1 MRVSLNKEMTVIAD
15 SCPAK
20 GPQKTALGHVP
31 KYTSL
36 FITLMVENGA
46 DFIVY
51 RSLCSK
57 SPFSTI
63 LRHRAIWISVTQHKG
78 ISYSNMRLPFR
89 VLNIVA

>member
-63 LRHRAIWISVTQHKG
+63 LRQRHFEQFGFLLHNIKG
-78 ISYSNMRLPFR
+78 YHILTCVCFF
-89 VLNIVA
+89 VC